1 MKKYIEPIL
10 EIEQVEFDDVLFTS
24 SPFAEVH
31 DFGFEWG
38 IDEEL

>member
-10 EIEQVEFDDVLFTS
+10 EIEQVEFDDFLFTS

-31 DFGFEWG
+31 DFGFEWW